1 MAANTNNRDRGP
13 PLPASRTASQMAL
26 SNAAEIDQQ
35 LTAMKET
42 WISIGQTYDVL
53 HEQSVKMSSLCP
65 TMQKTTQDVQ
75 TLREQIRARV
85 KEDDVKI
92 KKEKA
97 SAQGELN
104 TKPESQI
111 VKELMADI
119 KNKIKSEIKSQV
131 TGQVDIQIKENLPAP
146 LQDQLDESRKHVEEA
161 TFSLKN
167 AEARRKNSALRISR
181 DLEELLS
188 QVVTASGTVSGF
200 FPVNLKSLFTYNLEI
215 SQNLARDYKLHVS
228 DVKEENWNSFMS
240 HIGIRSGI
248 EQCY

>member
-75 TLREQIRARV
+75 TLRERIHARV
-85 KEDDVKI
+85 EEDDVKI
-92 KKEKA
+92 KKGKA
-97 SAQGELN
+97 SAQDELN
-104 TKPESQI
+104 IKPESQI
-111 VKELMADI
+111 VKELMANI

-131 TGQVDIQIKENLPAP
+131 TGQVDIQIKEHLPAS
-146 LQDQLDESRKHVEEA
+146 LQDQLDESRKHVQEA
-161 TFSLKN
+161 KSSLEN
-167 AEARRKNSALRISR
+167 VEARRKNSALRIPR
-181 DLEELLS
+181 DLDELLS
-188 QVVTASGTVSGF
+188 HVLTANGKASGF
-200 FPVNLKSLFTYNLEI
+200 FPINLRSLFASDLES
-215 SQNLARDYKLHVS
+215 SQSLARDYKLNVS
-228 DVKEENWNSFMS
+228 KVKEENWNSFMS
-240 HIGIRSGI
+240 HIGIRFKV
-248 EQCY
+248 E